1 MRKASFV
8 FVPLCGV
15 ISASLVS
22 SLRPSPVQAAQGS
35 KQAQCRSLFEAVVD
49 SRNMD
54 HGFYAR
60 KANTIRSLPIND
72 SKLQGLQSR
81 FVNAFGQMANGGAS
95 PAQTNQLVGELS
107 RYCFR

>member
-8 FVPLCGV
+8 LVPLCV
-15 ISASLVS
+15 ISATVFS
-22 SLRPSPVQAAQGS
+22 SLRPGPAQAAAGG
-35 KQAQCRSLFEAVVD
+35 KQAQCRSLFETVVD

-60 KANTIRSLPIND
+60 KANTIRSLPISD

-81 FVNAFGQMANGGAS
+81 FVSVFGQMANGGTS
-95 PAQTNQLVGELS
+95 PAQANQLVGELS